1 MKKIAQNY
9 IISNVA
15 SQVLSL
21 VSALIVSFY
30 FDAQNISNY
39 AIVLSGIAVAS
50 ILFSFRLEN
59 LIFRLT
65 GSEVKE
71 ISLLL
76 VSIVPGISLVAVT
89 LILFVLKISNEG
101 LLPFQQELAI
111 FIVLGGFTLSIF
123 NITLNILVKTS
134 KSNLVILIKLL
145 RGFSE
150 LTISLTLFLFS
161 GKDISSFY
169 IGYVSSFII
178 PVIFIFIV
186 GVENR
191 RKYLFSI
198 FESQRYSSYW
208 HFIKNSTRYLMY
220 DLPASLFNI
229 ISLQAP
235 VFILKGM
242 SSVDLVAA
250 YFIFQKFIGSP
261 SLTIAQGLGLAI
273 KQNINE
279 IKESTTKS
287 GFSTKLLSYIN
298 IVSVL
303 VITVLGML
311 GTQLFL
317 LFDIQV
323 EPKTLSLVGITIFPV
338 IFFRSL
344 FNLVAGVVY
353 VKGLFK
359 FNFLFQAIGVLIAV
373 IPGFVFIDS
382 FDYILLYG
390 VLMAFFYIIGFKF
403 LKDRVV
409 K

>member
-250 YFIFQKFIGSP
+250 YFIFQKFIRR
-261 SLTIAQGLGLAI
+261 Q
-273 KQNINE
+273 
-279 IKESTTKS
+279 
-287 GFSTKLLSYIN
+287 
-298 IVSVL
+298 
-303 VITVLGML
+303 
-311 GTQLFL
+311 QL
-317 LFDIQV
+317 D
-323 EPKTLSLVGITIFPV
+323 
-338 IFFRSL
+338 
-344 FNLVAGVVY
+344 
-353 VKGLFK
+353 
-359 FNFLFQAIGVLIAV
+359 
-373 IPGFVFIDS
+373 
-382 FDYILLYG
+382 
-390 VLMAFFYIIGFKF
+390 
-403 LKDRVV
+403 
-409 K
+409 